1 MTKKEVAK
9 EIFDKYMFVEIANYT
24 SMFEVKQCA
33 LIAVELLI
41 KYEGEWYDTYYWK
54 EVKQEIENL

>member
-9 EIFDKYMFVEIANYT
+9 EIFDSYYCELENDYKAKE
-24 SMFEVKQCA
+24 CA

-41 KYEGEWYDTYYWK
+41 KYEGEWYDAYYWK
-54 EVKQEIENL
+54 EVKEEIKNI